1 MEVFEYTNKG
11 SRDENQDYVVHGS
24 LPDGS
29 GIFVVADGMGGYSE
43 GAAAARIVGDALLDF
58 IELNFDQYTPIEL
71 LKEAVPFANDA
82 LMLKRMAMA
91 AKQMGCVVTVLI
103 VSGDNAYFTWLGD
116 SRIYM
121 FRDGQEV
128 YRTEDHSIVNEMA
141 KIQSLNAFSY
151 ERYASIVTK
160 SIMGNDPVDVAPIRK
175 IKIEKGDVFVLC
187 TDGFHKEIDMT
198 KAFSYDDRNKDE
210 LDVLADNITDNYSFI
225 KVVIDN

>member
-43 GAAAARIVGDALLDF
+43 GAAAAKVVGDALLDF
-58 IELNFDQYTPIEL
+58 IELNFDQYSPIKL
-71 LKEAVPFANDA
+71 LKEAIPFANDA

-91 AKQMGCVVTVLI
+91 AKQMGTVVAVLVI
-103 VSGDNAYFTWLGD
+103 SDGNAYLTWLGD

-121 FRDGQEV
+121 YRDGHEV

-141 KIQSLNAFSY
+141 KIKTLSASSY
-151 ERYASIVTK
+151 EKYASIVTK
-160 SIMGNDPVDVAPIRK
+160 SIMGNTPVDIAPIRK
-175 IKIEKGDVFVLC
+175 IEVEEGDVFILC

-198 KAFSYDDRNKDE
+198 KALNYNDSKKEE
-210 LDVLADNITDNYSFI
+210 LDALANDITDNYSFV
-225 KVVIDN
+225 KVII

>member
-29 GIFVVADGMGGYSE
+29 GIFVVADGIGGYSE
-43 GAAAARIVGDALLDF
+43 GAAAAKVVGDALLDF
-58 IELNFDQYTPIEL
+58 IELNFDQYSPIEL
-71 LKEAVPFANDA
+71 LKEAIPFANDA

-91 AKQMGCVVTVLI
+91 TKQMGTVVTVLVI
-103 VSGDNAYFTWLGD
+103 SDGNAYLTWLGD

-121 FRDGQEV
+121 YRDGHEV

-141 KIQSLNAFSY
+141 KIKTLSASSY
-151 ERYASIVTK
+151 EKYASIVTK
-160 SIMGNDPVDVAPIRK
+160 SIMGNTPVDIAPIRK
-175 IKIEKGDVFVLC
+175 IEIEEGDVFILC

-198 KAFSYDDRNKDE
+198 KALNYNDSKRDE
-210 LDVLADNITDNYSFI
+210 LDALANDITDNYSFV
-225 KVVIDN
+225 KVVI

>member
-43 GAAAARIVGDALLDF
+43 GAAAAKVVGDALLDF
-58 IELNFDQYTPIEL
+58 IELNFDQYSPIEL
-71 LKEAVPFANDA
+71 LKEAIPFANDA

-91 AKQMGCVVTVLI
+91 AKQMGTVVTVLVI
-103 VSGDNAYFTWLGD
+103 SDGNAYLTWLGD

-121 FRDGQEV
+121 YRDDHEV

-141 KIQSLNAFSY
+141 KIKTLSASSY
-151 ERYASIVTK
+151 EKYASIVTK
-160 SIMGNDPVDVAPIRK
+160 SIMGNTPVDIAPIRN
-175 IKIEKGDVFVLC
+175 IEVEEGDIFILC

-198 KAFSYDDRNKDE
+198 KALNYNDSKKEE
-210 LDVLADNITDNYSFI
+210 LDALANDITDNYSFV
-225 KVVIDN
+225 KVKI

>member
-43 GAAAARIVGDALLDF
+43 GAAAAKVVGDALLDF
-58 IELNFDQYTPIEL
+58 IELNFDQYSPIEL
-71 LKEAVPFANDA
+71 LKEAIPFANDA

-91 AKQMGCVVTVLI
+91 AKQMGTVVTVLVI
-103 VSGDNAYFTWLGD
+103 SDGNAYLTWLGD

-121 FRDGQEV
+121 YRDDHEI

-141 KIQSLNAFSY
+141 KIKTLSASSY
-151 ERYASIVTK
+151 EKYASIVTK
-160 SIMGNDPVDVAPIRK
+160 SIMGNTPVDIAPIRK
-175 IKIEKGDVFVLC
+175 IEVEEGDIFILC

-198 KAFSYDDRNKDE
+198 KALNYNDSKKEE
-210 LDVLADNITDNYSFI
+210 LDALANDITDNYSFV
-225 KVVIDN
+225 KVKI

>member
-43 GAAAARIVGDALLDF
+43 GAAAAKVVGDALLDF
-58 IELNFDQYTPIEL
+58 IELNFDQYSPIEL
-71 LKEAVPFANDA
+71 LKEAIPFANDA

-91 AKQMGCVVTVLI
+91 AKQMGTVVTVLVI
-103 VSGDNAYFTWLGD
+103 SDGNAYLTWLGD

-121 FRDGQEV
+121 YRDDHEV

-141 KIQSLNAFSY
+141 KIKTLSASSY
-151 ERYASIVTK
+151 EKYASIVTK
-160 SIMGNDPVDVAPIRK
+160 SIMGNTPVDIAPIRK
-175 IKIEKGDVFVLC
+175 IEVEEGDIFILC

-198 KAFSYDDRNKDE
+198 KALNYNDSKKEE
-210 LDVLADNITDNYSFI
+210 LDALANDLTDNYSFV
-225 KVVIDN
+225 KVKI

>member
-43 GAAAARIVGDALLDF
+43 GAAAAKVVGDALLDF
-58 IELNFDQYTPIEL
+58 IELNFDQYSPIEL
-71 LKEAVPFANDA
+71 LKEAIPFSNDA

-91 AKQMGCVVTVLI
+91 AKQMGTVVTVLVI
-103 VSGDNAYFTWLGD
+103 SDGNAYLTWLGD

-121 FRDGQEV
+121 YRDGHEV

-141 KIQSLNAFSY
+141 KIKTLSASSY
-151 ERYASIVTK
+151 EKYASIVTK
-160 SIMGNDPVDVAPIRK
+160 SIMGNTPVDIAPIRK
-175 IKIEKGDVFVLC
+175 IEVEEGDIFILC

-198 KAFSYDDRNKDE
+198 KALNYNDSKKEE
-210 LDVLADNITDNYSFI
+210 LDALANDITDNYSFV
-225 KVVIDN
+225 KVKI

>member
-43 GAAAARIVGDALLDF
+43 GAAAAKVVGDALLDF
-58 IELNFDQYTPIEL
+58 IELNFNQYSPIEL
-71 LKEAVPFANDA
+71 LKEAIPFANDA

-91 AKQMGCVVTVLI
+91 AKQMGTVVTVLVI
-103 VSGDNAYFTWLGD
+103 SDGNAYLTWLGD

-121 FRDGQEV
+121 YRDGHEV

-141 KIQSLNAFSY
+141 KIKTLSASSY
-151 ERYASIVTK
+151 EKYASIVTK
-160 SIMGNDPVDVAPIRK
+160 SIMGNTPVDMAPIRK
-175 IKIEKGDVFVLC
+175 IEVEEGDVFILC

-198 KAFSYDDRNKDE
+198 KALNYNDSKRDE
-210 LDVLADNITDNYSFI
+210 LDALANDITDNYSFV
-225 KVVIDN
+225 KVVI

>member
-43 GAAAARIVGDALLDF
+43 GAAAARVVGDALLDF

-71 LKEAVPFANDA
+71 LKEAIPFANDA

-103 VSGDNAYFTWLGD
+103 VSGGNAYITWLGD

-121 FRDGQEV
+121 YRDGQEV

-141 KIQSLNAFSY
+141 KIKTLSASNY
-151 ERYASIVTK
+151 EKYASIVTK
-160 SIMGNDPVDVAPIRK
+160 SIMGNTPVDVAPIRR
-175 IKIEKGDVFVLC
+175 IEVEKGDVFVLC

-198 KAFSYDDRNKDE
+198 KALNYDNGNKEE
-210 LDVLADNITDNYSFI
+210 LDALANDIADNYSFI
-225 KVVIDN
+225 KVKI